1 MDLRGFSAANKGCRH
16 ELGVLA
22 KAGHLHR
29 VVVLHDKDT
38 ARAVAELDIN
48 SDIEAAAATRFHW
61 LPADRMDHKM
71 ADRVLA
77 ALFKT
82 AA

>member
-38 ARAVAELDIN
+38 ARAVAE
-48 SDIEAAAATRFHW
+48 SDIDPTAAARFHW

-71 ADRVLA
+71 AGRVLA

-82 AA
+82 AT